1 MPARGKWWPLTRIL
15 GAYRRLRSSLRFYL
29 CVETVYLMLGPS
41 CVFLICFVFE
51 VLGWKW
57 GGLGVEIV
65 KRVYYVVFPV
75 FIRFED

>member
-1 MPARGKWWPLTRIL
+1 
-15 GAYRRLRSSLRFYL
+15 
-29 CVETVYLMLGPS
+29 MLGRS

-75 FIRFED
+75 FTRFED